1 MSDPV
6 PSFAARFALAFVA
19 FFRVLFDGAF
29 AAGVERV
36 RSGALPA
43 PKEKEP
49 EKLPPPPKVEEVK
62 PTAALQ
68 LLGLLQREGRF
79 VDFLE
84 EDVTSFSDAD
94 IGAAARVVHQGCRKT
109 LREHFTLSP
118 VRTENEGERVTL
130 AEGFD
135 ANAIRLTGNV
145 VGKAPYTGTLQHRGW
160 KVVEIELPKVH
171 AEHDASVIAPA
182 EVEL

>member
-43 PKEKEP
+43 PKEK
-49 EKLPPPPKVEEVK
+49 VSF
-62 PTAALQ
+62 AL
-68 LLGLLQREGRF
+68 EGGGP
-79 VDFLE
+79 
-84 EDVTSFSDAD
+84 TSFSDAD

-118 VRTENEGERVTL
+118 VRTESEGERVTI

-160 KVVEIELPKVH
+160 KVTEIKLPKVH
-171 AEHDASVIAPA
+171 ADHDASVIAPA